1 MKAIALIGRNINVVD
16 KYFRIYLRNR
26 MNPYGLNAAEATV
39 LLNMY
44 EKSGDASEDTLNGTT
59 QEALIAGLHYD
70 KGVMTR
76 TMRSLEEKGYVTRS
90 VNPNDSR
97 SYIFALTGK
106 GNSFKKT
113 LVTILREWAD
123 ILFTGVDES
132 SVEVLEKALNT
143 MSKNAGAFCGCDSA
157 SNENTKTEEIY
168 L

>member
-44 EKSGDASEDTLNGTT
+44 EKSGDASKAPLSGTT

-76 TMRSLEEKGYVTRS
+76 TMKSLEEKGYVTRS
-90 VNPNDSR
+90 ANPNDSR
-97 SYIFALTGK
+97 SYVFTLTGK
-106 GNSFKKT
+106 GNSFKKN

-123 ILFTGVDES
+123 ILFTGVDEA
-132 SVEVLEKALNT
+132 SVSVLEKALDT
-143 MSKNAGAFCGCDSA
+143 MSENAVAFCGSDGMPK
-157 SNENTKTEEIY
+157 ENTKTEEI
-168 L
+168 